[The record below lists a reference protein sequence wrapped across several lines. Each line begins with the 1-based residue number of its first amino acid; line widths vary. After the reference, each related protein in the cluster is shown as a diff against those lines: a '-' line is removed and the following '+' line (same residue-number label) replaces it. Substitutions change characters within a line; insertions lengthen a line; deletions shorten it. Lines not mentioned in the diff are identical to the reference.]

1 MINLVESAASIRQ
14 GGFLL
19 LIPEVVDIEA
29 PQVAVAGNGF
39 LDEEIKAGKL
49 VHGGQIPVFCM
60 GTQLLIE
67 VDVEI
72 VQRFRIL
79 RRHLFFIFKIAVDG
93 ADRGLSRI
101 CNILDGD
108 ILKSLCFK
116 EIKRTGQ
123 DAFPRFQRLLFS
135 FG

>member
-1 MINLVESAASIRQ
+1 
-14 GGFLL
+14 
-19 LIPEVVDIEA
+19 
-29 PQVAVAGNGF
+29 
-39 LDEEIKAGKL
+39 
-49 VHGGQIPVFCM
+49 M

-101 CNILDGD
+101 RNILDGD
-108 ILKSLCFK
+108 ILESLCFK